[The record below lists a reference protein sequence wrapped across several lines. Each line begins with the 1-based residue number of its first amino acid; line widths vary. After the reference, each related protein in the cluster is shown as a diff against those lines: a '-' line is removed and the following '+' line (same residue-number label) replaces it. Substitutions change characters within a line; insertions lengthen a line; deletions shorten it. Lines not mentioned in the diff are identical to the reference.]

1 MDDTVSEYSKIR
13 NESGSIKKQVVAFKI
28 ATEDKT
34 KFTTPILNR
43 CMNVW
48 YQYRF
53 AEQEHWE
60 AIKGAAEAIISKSPG
75 LSGAVQPTLDIANH
89 KLATED

>member
-1 MDDTVSEYSKIR
+1 MNEYAKIR
-13 NESGSIKKQVVAFKI
+13 NESGSIKIQVATFKI
-28 ATEDKT
+28 ATEDKA

-53 AEQEHWE
+53 AEQEVWE
-60 AIKGAAEAIISKSPG
+60 AIKGTAETILEKTPR
-75 LSGAVQPTLDIANH
+75 LSGQVQPTLDIANQRL
-89 KLATED
+89 KTED